1 MWYRTEF
8 RSSVSTVRLA
18 PSGRLGMQVVTSK
31 DAMAQQY
38 LLDCVIQVRGR
49 LCTHFELSLY
59 IELAAGYC
67 AAGVC

>member
-1 MWYRTEF
+1 
-8 RSSVSTVRLA
+8 
-18 PSGRLGMQVVTSK
+18 MQVVTSK

>member
-1 MWYRTEF
+1 MISDF
-8 RSSVSTVRLA
+8 GFA
-18 PSGRLGMQVVTSK
+18 LGSDVALHSAAQTPTQVVTSK